1 MSEFSA
7 KTVSTPDVAPDRPM
21 LGISFYLLAALVLVS
36 MDAVAKYLAEIY
48 PPEQVIWCRYLTHL
62 AIIMAIFPHRVPSLL
77 KTSRLGL
84 QIVRSVTVFGAT
96 TTAFFALKYLQLAE
110 ISAFSFLAPL
120 IVIGLSVVLLKE
132 KVGPRRWFAVVIGF
146 GAVLFI
152 IRPTGENFGLLYLLP
167 LGMAF
172 FYALFQ
178 VLTRM
183 LKGAAPQINTVFYG
197 ALVGAIL
204 ATIPALLV
212 WETPEL
218 VHWPIFALLG
228 VLGGGGQYLM
238 QKAFENAEASLLTPF
253 GYSEIIWSVSLG
265 LVIFGDWPAWQT
277 FVGAGVIM
285 ASGLYV
291 FYREQQQ
298 LRKPRQVD

>member
-1 MSEFSA
+1 
-7 KTVSTPDVAPDRPM
+7 M
-21 LGISFYLLAALVLVS
+21 LGIVFYLAAALVLVS

-48 PPEQVIWCRYLTHL
+48 PPEQVVWGRYGTHL
-62 AIIMAIFPHRVPSLL
+62 LLIICLFPRRVPSLF
-77 KTSRLGL
+77 KTRRLGMQL
-84 QIVRSVTVFGAT
+84 FRSAVVFGAT
-96 TTAFFALKYLQLAE
+96 VSAFFALKYLQLAE

-132 KVGPRRWFAVVIGF
+132 KVGPRRWFAVIVGF

-152 IRPTGENFGLLYLLP
+152 VRPTGDNFGVLYLLP
-167 LGMAF
+167 LAMAF

-183 LKGAAPQINTVFYG
+183 LKGAAPQINTMFYG

-218 VHWPIFALLG
+218 IHWPIFALLG
-228 VLGGGGQYLM
+228 VLGGAGQFLM

-298 LRKPRQVD
+298 TRRNAG